1 MINDPIQIAQTV
13 IDPEI
18 LGLALAGISVFIL
31 LVLLTVAI
39 VYIVR
44 RGREAQERSGEAT
57 LMRADLAKLEGR
69 LQTLAEISV
78 SRQAEAARAFNDR
91 LDKVSH
97 RMGQSLTETSR
108 KTHDSL
114 SKLYER
120 LAVIDSAQ
128 RNLTE
133 LSSNVVTLQE
143 ILADKQARGAYGQ
156 GRMEAIVM
164 DGLPKDAYT
173 FQATLSNG
181 KRPDCLI
188 KLPNA
193 PALVVDAKFPLE
205 GFEAFRRARTDIAK
219 KEASRRVRQAVS
231 RHVEAIAERYL
242 LPGETQDSGL
252 MFVPSEAIY
261 ADLHENFSEL
271 LQKAHRARIVVV
283 SPNMLML
290 AVQTMQAILKDVR
303 MREQAGLIQR
313 EVAYLME
320 DVSRLRERTLDLQ
333 RHFGQA
339 NQDIEKIL
347 TSSEKIGNRGMR
359 IENLDF
365 EAEAPK
371 VAEVKSKTNAKKSRA
386 AKTKAQTK
394 AEVEAKPRA
403 RRNGGGD
410 RLVAG
415 E

>member
-1 MINDPIQIAQTV
+1 
-13 IDPEI
+13 
-18 LGLALAGISVFIL
+18 
-31 LVLLTVAI
+31 
-39 VYIVR
+39 
-44 RGREAQERSGEAT
+44 
-57 LMRADLAKLEGR
+57 
-69 LQTLAEISV
+69 
-78 SRQAEAARAFNDR
+78 
-91 LDKVSH
+91 
-97 RMGQSLTETSR
+97 MGQSLTETSR
-108 KTHDSL
+108 KTNDSL

-133 LSSNVVTLQE
+133 LSNNVVTLQQ
-143 ILADKQARGAYGQ
+143 ILADKQTRGAFGQ

-205 GFEAFRRARTDIAK
+205 GFEAVRRARTDAAK
-219 KEASRRVRQAVS
+219 KEASQRVRQDVT
-231 RHVEAIAERYL
+231 RHIEAIAERYL

-271 LQKAHRARIVVV
+271 LQKAHRARVVVV

-320 DVSRLRERTLDLQ
+320 DVGRLRERTLDLQ

-359 IENLDF
+359 IETLDF
-365 EAEAPK
+365 EADANKAVEA
-371 VAEVKSKTNAKKSRA
+371 KSKKRAERTRA
-386 AKTKAQTK
+386 AKSKAAAK
-394 AEVEAKPRA
+394 EGVGAKPRG
-403 RRNGGGD
+403 RRNGGPD
-410 RLVAG
+410 RLAAG

>member
-1 MINDPIQIAQTV
+1 MTDNPIQIGQTA
-13 IDPEI
+13 IDPET
-18 LGLALAGISVFIL
+18 LLLALAGSSVFIL

-39 VYIVR
+39 VYILK
-44 RGREAQERSGEAT
+44 RGREAEERTGEAT
-57 LMRADLAKLEGR
+57 MMRADMAKLEGR

-78 SRQAEAARAFNDR
+78 SRQAESTRAFNDR

-108 KTHDSL
+108 KTNDSL

-143 ILADKQARGAYGQ
+143 ILADKQTRGAFGQ
-156 GRMEAIVM
+156 GRMEAIVK
-164 DGLPKDAYT
+164 DGLPRDTYT

-205 GFEAFRRARTDIAK
+205 GFEAFRRARTEVDK
-219 KEASRRVRQAVS
+219 KQATQRVRQDVS
-231 RHVEAIAERYL
+231 RHIEAISERYL

-271 LQKAHRARIVVV
+271 LQKAHRARVVLV
-283 SPNMLML
+283 SPNLLML

-313 EVAYLME
+313 EVSYLME
-320 DVSRLRERTLDLQ
+320 DVNRLRGRTLDLQ

-371 VAEVKSKTNAKKSRA
+371 DSKDKTGTGATKSKPAS
-386 AKTKAQTK
+386 KAG
-394 AEVEAKPRA
+394 VEAKPRA
-403 RRNGGGD
+403 RRNGGD
-410 RLVAG
+410 DQLAAG

>member
-1 MINDPIQIAQTV
+1 
-13 IDPEI
+13 
-18 LGLALAGISVFIL
+18 
-31 LVLLTVAI
+31 
-39 VYIVR
+39 
-44 RGREAQERSGEAT
+44 
-57 LMRADLAKLEGR
+57 
-69 LQTLAEISV
+69 
-78 SRQAEAARAFNDR
+78 
-91 LDKVSH
+91 
-97 RMGQSLTETSR
+97 
-108 KTHDSL
+108 
-114 SKLYER
+114 
-120 LAVIDSAQ
+120 
-128 RNLTE
+128 
-133 LSSNVVTLQE
+133 
-143 ILADKQARGAYGQ
+143 
-156 GRMEAIVM
+156 MEAIVK

-219 KEASRRVRQAVS
+219 KEASQRVRQDVS

-347 TSSEKIGNRGMR
+347 TSSEKIGNRSMR

-371 VAEVKSKTNAKKSRA
+371 VADAKSQKSAEKTRA
-386 AKTKAQTK
+386 AKTKAPTK
-394 AEVEAKPRA
+394 AGVEAKPRA
-403 RRNGGGD
+403 RRNGGPD

>member
-13 IDPEI
+13 VDPEI

-143 ILADKQARGAYGQ
+143 ILADKQARGAFGQ
-156 GRMEAIVM
+156 GRMEAIVK

-193 PALVVDAKFPLE
+193 PAVVVDAKFPLE

-219 KEASRRVRQAVS
+219 KEASQRVRQDVS

-313 EVAYLME
+313 EVAYLMD

-347 TSSEKIGNRGMR
+347 TSSEKIGNRSMR
-359 IENLDF
+359 IDNLDF

-371 VAEVKSKTNAKKSRA
+371 VAEVKSKNNAKKTRA
-386 AKTKAQTK
+386 AKTKAPTK

-403 RRNGGGD
+403 RRNGGPG